1 MKPTMTQAD
10 WQVAEAI
17 AQALAK
23 AEIDVNELRKV
34 ISYLRWRQ
42 NRGLLGDGLFEYL
55 DRLAQHGEVRS
66 GKTPQYY
73 QTLNRVCRSA
83 LEPLQADIER
93 MIQILGWAARLQGY
107 YKQCE

>member
-23 AEIDVNELRKV
+23 AKIDGNELKKV
-34 ISYLRWRQ
+34 VSYLRWRQ
-42 NRGLLGDGLFEYL
+42 NRGLPGNGLFEYL

-66 GKTPQYY
+66 NQTVGYY
-73 QTLNRVCRSA
+73 QAIAQVCHDS
-83 LEPLQADIER
+83 LEPLQADSER
-93 MIQILGWAARLQGY
+93 VIQILGWAARLQSY
-107 YKQCE
+107 YKQRE